1 MGFVEL
7 AVLAGIALLGG
18 LVWRE
23 QRALRRAMRPRPRP
37 PALEQYPS
45 ISVIRP
51 VKGLDVELDQ
61 NLRSALQ
68 HGYPGAVQTIFV
80 FDHER
85 EPALPMVEKAI
96 AEHLDSGRP
105 GSAEIVYCGQPPH
118 GRTGK
123 LNAMIQGARQA
134 KGELVAFADSD
145 IRSDASSLRLLVE
158 TLLGSERAGA
168 AFAPVVVSEYNQTL
182 FDAVCATM
190 LNGLYTP
197 YACRELRRND
207 GELPFLLGQLMV
219 FTRETLEAIGGL
231 EQVSGQ
237 LVDDLYIGQLVRRA
251 GLRNLASP
259 EPIRI
264 IQSGLPVAEGYR
276 RYERW
281 VTFSRTGIPQWS
293 FKLPI
298 MFRAPLMLLGLVGGV
313 AAATQGMWLATAA
326 GLSLGV
332 GVIAAI
338 NALHNR
344 TGCAP
349 LRPRHWLSPLVIVL
363 LAPWAL
369 FRVYVLQRRM
379 AWRGRVY
386 GLRAGRLDVAVD
398 PAAPTTR
405 RIDSA

>member
-1 MGFVEL
+1 MEL
-7 AVLAGIALLGG
+7 AILAGVALLGG

-23 QRALRRAMRPRPRP
+23 QRALLRAMQPRRRP
-37 PALEQYPS
+37 PELEQHPS
-45 ISVIRP
+45 LSVIRP
-51 VKGLDVELDQ
+51 VKGRDVELDQ

-85 EPALPMVEKAI
+85 EPAVPLVEKAI
-96 AEHLDSGRP
+96 AEHIDSGRP
-105 GSAEIVYCGQPPH
+105 GSAEIIYCGQPPR

-134 KGELVAFADSD
+134 KGELIAFADSD
-145 IRSDASSLRLLVE
+145 IRSDPDSLRLLVE
-158 TLLGSERAGA
+158 TLLGAERAGA
-168 AFAPVVVSEYNQTL
+168 AFAPIVVSEYNETL
-182 FDAVCATM
+182 SDAVCAMM

-219 FTRETLEAIGGL
+219 FTREALEAVGGL
-231 EQVSGQ
+231 EQLSGQ
-237 LVDDLYIGQLVRRA
+237 LVDDLYLGQLLREA
-251 GLRNLASP
+251 GLRNVASP

-264 IQSGLPVAEGYR
+264 IQSGLPLAEGYR

-281 VTFSRTGIPQWS
+281 LTFSRTGIPQWS

-298 MFRAPLMLLGLVGGV
+298 IFRAPLMLLGLAGGV
-313 AAATQGMWLATAA
+313 AAATQGMWLAAAA
-326 GLSLGV
+326 GISLGV

-338 NALHNR
+338 NQLHNH

-349 LRPRHWLSPLVIVL
+349 LRPRHWLAPLMIVV

-369 FRVYVLQRRM
+369 LRIYVLQRRM

-386 GLRAGRLDVAVD
+386 DLRRGRLDVEVD

-405 RIDSA
+405 RFDSA